1 MSEVVNI
8 DTGHEPEPEEAQ
20 DWVIKEQLVRD
31 LVTGLT
37 LRFRS
42 GSYFMI
48 LSLYG
53 DCLEFG
59 GRDLYFAKECGM
71 YDGGG
76 TAVGSAACAG
86 PSPREVK

>member
-8 DTGHEPEPEEAQ
+8 DTGYEPEPEEPQ

-42 GSYFMI
+42 GSDFMI

-59 GRDLYFAKECGM
+59 VWGQGFVLCERMRD
-71 YDGGG
+71 
-76 TAVGSAACAG
+76 V
-86 PSPREVK
+86 